1 MIRYKCKAQVF
12 ILSFRIINS
21 SIGPSMNSSIR
32 SISCLNLILD
42 LTDQLIEKNREY
54 VPFTKVKRVSKLYTC
69 IMPMRILPAVLYISK
84 TPGTVETNLNRM
96 HLYQKH
102 QGQVQIHRSNLKGQ
116 L

>member
-12 ILSFRIINS
+12 ILSFRIMDS

-32 SISCLNLILD
+32 SISCLNLILN
-42 LTDQLIEKNREY
+42 LTDQLIEQNREY
-54 VPFTKVKRVSKLYTC
+54 VPFTKVKRVSKLY

-84 TPGTVETNLNRM
+84 TPGTVESNLNRM
-96 HLYQKH
+96 HFYQKH
-102 QGQVQIHRSNLKGQ
+102 QGQVQIDRSNLNGQ